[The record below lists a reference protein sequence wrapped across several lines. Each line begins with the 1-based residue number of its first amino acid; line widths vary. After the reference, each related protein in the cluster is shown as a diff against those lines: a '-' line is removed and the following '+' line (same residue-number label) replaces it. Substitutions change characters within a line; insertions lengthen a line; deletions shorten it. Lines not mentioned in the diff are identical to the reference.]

1 MGIPYQAVSMN
12 IALRDYIDTNYINT
26 EHRDLCDLADT
37 IYATG
42 MTPVSNP
49 EFYKPQYREVYYS
62 QTKEWWDLVIAD
74 IRAIKSQLDSGNRTE
89 LISDYAN
96 LIKELKK

>member
-12 IALRDYIDTNYINT
+12 IVLRDYIDPDYINT
-26 EHRDLCDLADT
+26 EHEDLCDLADT

-49 EFYKPQYREVYYS
+49 EFYKPQYREVYNS

-74 IRAIKSQLDSGNRTE
+74 IRAIKSQLDSGNKSD
-89 LISDYAN
+89 LISDYVE
-96 LIKELKK
+96 LINELR

>member
-12 IALRDYIDTNYINT
+12 VVLRDYIDPDYINT
-26 EHRDLCDLADT
+26 EHKDLCDLADT

-49 EFYKPQYREVYYS
+49 EFYKPQYREVYNS

-74 IRAIKSQLDSGNRTE
+74 IRAIKSQLDSGNKSD
-89 LISDYAN
+89 LISDYTE
-96 LIKELKK
+96 LINELR